1 MIGSN
6 ATNTSFVGLFLIPRG
21 QIITTATNHID
32 CRIATAD
39 VPPLSSPLLVIC
51 YTTATAVIPEL
62 TPSQPLIYPP
72 TYTPGDDTN
81 GRRHSVVM
89 QKGWNGHFRYLR
101 VALGALEG
109 LVPGSAA
116 RAAWWASLKV
126 LNFAA

>member
-1 MIGSN
+1 MMIGSN
-6 ATNTSFVGLFLIPRG
+6 ATNTSSIGLFLIPRG

-39 VPPLSSPLLVIC
+39 APPLSSPPLFIC
-51 YTTATAVIPEL
+51 YTTAVIPE
-62 TPSQPLIYPP
+62 PIPPKPLIYPP